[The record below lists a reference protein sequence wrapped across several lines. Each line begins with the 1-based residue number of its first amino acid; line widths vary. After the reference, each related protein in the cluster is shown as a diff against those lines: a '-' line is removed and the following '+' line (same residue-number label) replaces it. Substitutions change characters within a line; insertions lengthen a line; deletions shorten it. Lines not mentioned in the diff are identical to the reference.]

1 MKHCTYPPL
10 APTTAIGWKL
20 PGPEHLRRP
29 AGTLTGVSRPVA
41 PHRPAL
47 RRDQVDRIGEP
58 ASPAFR
64 RLGELARRTFNK
76 FEGLGR
82 EVGKF
87 GTVGAVCYLVD
98 ITIFNILR
106 VALGEPIVPK
116 IISTLIATTL
126 AFLGNRFWTW
136 RRRTRSGLAR
146 EYPLFFGVNLVGLGI
161 GVACLW
167 ITHNWLGSYWP
178 VLTTRL
184 ADNISGNVVGMGLA
198 TLFRFWAYRRFVFR
212 AATVSEP

>member
-1 MKHCTYPPL
+1 VADRQGVP
-10 APTTAIGWKL
+10 ASRAAR
-20 PGPEHLRRP
+20 HL
-29 AGTLTGVSRPVA
+29 
-41 PHRPAL
+41 
-47 RRDQVDRIGEP
+47 GEP
-58 ASPAFR
+58 
-64 RLGELARRTFNK
+64 ARRTFRR
-76 FEGLGR
+76 FEGLAR

-106 VALGEPIVPK
+106 LTLGEPIVPK
-116 IISTLIATTL
+116 IISTVIATTL

-136 RRRTRSGLAR
+136 RHRSRSGLAR

-178 VLTTRL
+178 VLTTSL

-212 AATVSEP
+212 AVTVSEP